1 MHTIHAQP
9 PAPKHAGFSIKAIA
23 IAVAMLTSST
33 AFAAETGGFSTTV
46 GGSASGSQSFN
57 AASLDQ
63 LKTIVANAKSGGYP
77 VVITYTGNEDSL
89 INTMIKN
96 HTVDSSGNCPN
107 PRWSDAYRYV
117 EIKEMTKGVTIIGAN
132 GSSANFGVVVNKS
145 SNVIIRNMKIGALAG
160 ASNDA
165 DMIRIDSGTNVWV
178 DHNELFAVNNECK
191 GSPDGDLTFESAIDI
206 KKDSHNITVSYNLIR
221 DSKKVGLDGSS
232 STDIA
237 GGREITFHHNIYRN
251 VSARLPLQRGG
262 WTHMYNNLYD
272 GITDSGINVRQAG
285 YALIESNWFQNAK
298 NPVTCRYD
306 SSNCGKWDLRNNNVR
321 NPGDFA
327 TYNITWSSGG
337 TIDAT
342 NWTTTA
348 PFPITIPYSYSPVT
362 PQCVKDK
369 LAQVAGVGKNNA
381 QLTAAVCGGASSSSA
396 VSSSVA
402 PVSSSSRPASSVAPS
417 SSSRSSSSVAP
428 VSSSSK
434 SSSSAVPVSSS
445 SKSSSS
451 SVANTGS
458 IALSTAATGNSVVLS
473 WSSNNLTL
481 GAQEVYRD
489 TDAEPAGRVRIAS
502 LASSVRLYTDTTAV
516 SGQTYYYWIKN
527 TTSGVVT
534 NSNAAPA
541 KIGGTSSSSASSS
554 SQASSSAS
562 GAPTLSGTGDY
573 PSGFSKCA
581 DLGGTCAVASGDG
594 WVAFG
599 RKGKWVTKKV
609 SVGGSIACTVAAF
622 GSDPQGNPNKC
633 SYKR

>member
-1 MHTIHAQP
+1 MSLLRKTTAL
-9 PAPKHAGFSIKAIA
+9 GFTLNATAAAIA
-23 IAVAMLTSST
+23 LASGST
-33 AFAAETGGFSTTV
+33 AWAAATGGFSTAD
-46 GGSASGSQSFN
+46 GGDQAGAKAFTASSHTQIQEIIE
-57 AASLDQ
+57 AAKKDANGN
-63 LKTIVANAKSGGYP
+63 KVAGGAYP
-77 VVITYTGNEDSL
+77 LVITYTGNEDAL
-89 INTMIKN
+89 IAQMIKD

-107 PRWSDAYRYV
+107 PRWSEAYRKV
-117 EIKEMTKGVTIIGAN
+117 EIKEFTKGITIVGAN

-145 SNVIIRNMKIGALAG
+145 NNVIIRNMKIGALAG
-160 ASNDA
+160 ANNDA
-165 DMIRIDSGTNVWV
+165 DMIRIDSGSNVWV

-206 KKDSHNITVSYNLIR
+206 KKDSHNITVSYNVIR

-232 STDIA
+232 SSDIA

-251 VSARLPLQRGG
+251 VNARLPLQRGG

-298 NPVTCRYD
+298 NPITCRYD
-306 SSNCGKWDLRNNNVR
+306 SSNCGFWDLRNNNVK

-348 PFPITIPYSYSPVT
+348 PFPISIPYSYSPVT

-369 LAQVAGVGKNNA
+369 LANYAGVGKNNA
-381 QLTAAVCGGASSSSA
+381 QLTAAACGTTTSST
-396 VSSSVA
+396 
-402 PVSSSSRPASSVAPS
+402 PA
-417 SSSRSSSSVAP
+417 SSRSSSSVAA
-428 VSSSSK
+428 VSSSR
-434 SSSSAVPVSSS
+434 SSSSTAVVSSS
-445 SKSSSS
+445 RS
-451 SVANTGS
+451 SVA
-458 IALSTAATGNSVVLS
+458 
-473 WSSNNLTL
+473 
-481 GAQEVYRD
+481 
-489 TDAEPAGRVRIAS
+489 
-502 LASSVRLYTDTTAV
+502 SSV
-516 SGQTYYYWIKN
+516 
-527 TTSGVVT
+527 
-534 NSNAAPA
+534 
-541 KIGGTSSSSASSS
+541 SSA
-554 SQASSSAS
+554 
-562 GAPTLSGTGDY
+562 PVLSGTGDY

-581 DLGGTCAVASGDG
+581 ELGQTCSVNSGDG

-609 SVGGSIACTVAAF
+609 KVGGSIACTVAAF

>member
-1 MHTIHAQP
+1 MNTTTTASV
-9 PAPKHAGFSIKAIA
+9 PAKHAGFTVKSIAAAIA
-23 IAVAMLTSST
+23 LLSGTS
-33 AFAAETGGFSTTV
+33 AFAAATGGFSTTD
-46 GGSASGSQSFN
+46 GGNVSGAKSFT
-57 AASLDQ
+57 AATYQ
-63 LKTIVANAKSGGYP
+63 EINTIIANAKLDANGSKVTGGAYP
-77 VVITYTGNEDSL
+77 LIITYTGNEDAL
-89 INTMIKN
+89 INQMIKD
-96 HTVDSSGNCPN
+96 HTVDASGNCPK
-107 PRWSDAYRYV
+107 PRWSEAYRYV
-117 EIKEMTKGVTIIGAN
+117 EIKEFTKGITIIGAN

-145 SNVIIRNMKIGALAG
+145 SNVVVRNMKIGALAG

-165 DMIRIDSGTNVWV
+165 DMIRIDSGTNVHV

-206 KKDSHNITVSYNLIR
+206 KKDSHNITVSYNVIR

-232 STDIA
+232 SSDIA

-306 SSNCGKWDLRNNNVR
+306 SSNCGFWDLRNNNVKS
-321 NPGDFA
+321 PADFA

-337 TIDAT
+337 TIDAN

-348 PFPITIPYSYSPVT
+348 PFPISIPYSYAPVT

-369 LAQVAGVGKNNA
+369 LAQVAGVGKNGA
-381 QLTAAVCGGASSSSA
+381 TLTAAVCGGASSSSA
-396 VSSSVA
+396 PSST
-402 PVSSSSRPASSVAPS
+402 PVIS
-417 SSSRSSSSVAP
+417 SSSRSSSSVAVVSSSRSSSSVVASSSSRVSSSAP

-434 SSSSAVPVSSS
+434 SSSSAAAS
-445 SKSSSS
+445 
-451 SVANTGS
+451 GS
-458 IALSTAATGNSVVLS
+458 IALGATVTGNSILLS
-473 WSSNNLTL
+473 WTSNNLTL
-481 GAQEVYRD
+481 GTQEIYRD
-489 TDAEPAGRVRIAS
+489 LDSNPAGRVRIAS
-502 LASSVRLYTDTTAV
+502 LSSSARMYTDATAV
-516 SGQTYYYWIKN
+516 AGQTYYYWVKN
-527 TTSGVVT
+527 ITSGVIT

-541 KIGGTSSSSASSS
+541 KIEVANT
-554 SQASSSAS
+554 
-562 GAPTLSGTGDY
+562 APVLGGTGDY
-573 PSGFSKCA
+573 PAGFSKCA

-609 SVGGSIACTVAAF
+609 TVGSSIACTVAAF

>member
-1 MHTIHAQP
+1 MHTIT
-9 PAPKHAGFSIKAIA
+9 
-23 IAVAMLTSST
+23 TSSVAAT
-33 AFAAETGGFSTTV
+33 AAGLSLKALAAALALLTGSAVFAATTGGFSTTD
-46 GGSASGSQSFN
+46 GGNVSGARAFTASTYQEIN
-57 AASLDQ
+57 
-63 LKTIVANAKSGGYP
+63 TIIANAKLDASGNKVSGGAYP
-77 VVITYTGNEDSL
+77 LIITYTGNEDSL
-89 INTMIKN
+89 INQVIRD
-96 HTVDSSGNCPN
+96 HTVNSSGNCPK

-117 EIKEMTKGVTIIGAN
+117 EIKEFTKGISIIGAN
-132 GSSANFGVVVNKS
+132 GSSANFGIVVNKS
-145 SNVIIRNMKIGALAG
+145 SNVIVRNMKIGALAG

-165 DMIRIDSGTNVWV
+165 DMIRIDSGSNVWV

-232 STDIA
+232 SSDIA

-272 GITDSGINVRQAG
+272 GVTDSGINVRQKG

-306 SSNCGKWDLRNNNVR
+306 SSDCGYWDLRNNNVR

-348 PFPITIPYSYSPVT
+348 PFPISIPYSYSPVA

-369 LAQVAGVGKNNA
+369 LANYAGVGKNNA
-381 QLTAAVCGGASSSSA
+381 QLTASACGGTT
-396 VSSSVA
+396 
-402 PVSSSSRPASSVAPS
+402 SSVAPS
-417 SSSRSSSSVAP
+417 SVRASSSVAPSSRSSSSAVP
-428 VSSSSK
+428 TTSTSK
-434 SSSSAVPVSSS
+434 SSSSA
-445 SKSSSS
+445 
-451 SVANTGS
+451 ATTGAISLGATATSNS
-458 IALSTAATGNSVVLS
+458 IVLS
-473 WSSNNLTL
+473 WSANNVTL
-481 GAQEVYRD
+481 AAQEVYRD
-489 TDAEPAGRVRIAS
+489 TDANPAGRVRIAS
-502 LASSVRLYTDTTAV
+502 LAASVRLYTDSTAAA
-516 SGQTYYYWIKN
+516 GQTYYYWIKN

-534 NSNAAPA
+534 NSNAASA
-541 KIGGTSSSSASSS
+541 RIGSTASSS
-554 SQASSSAS
+554 SSTG
-562 GAPTLSGTGDY
+562 GAPVLAGTGDY

-581 DLGGTCAVASGDG
+581 ESGATCAVTSGDG

-599 RKGKWVTKKV
+599 RKGKWVTRKV

-622 GSDPQGNPNKC
+622 GSDPAGNPNKC

>member
-1 MHTIHAQP
+1 MDKKTLML
-9 PAPKHAGFSIKAIA
+9 APKSASFTLKALAATIALCAG
-23 IAVAMLTSST
+23 ST
-33 AFAAETGGFSTTV
+33 AFAAATGGFSTTD
-46 GGSASGSQSFN
+46 GGSASGSQAFT
-57 AASLDQ
+57 ATSLDQ
-63 LKTIVANAKSGGYP
+63 IKTIVANAKSGGYP

-132 GSSANFGVVVNKS
+132 GSSANFGIVVNKS

-206 KKDSHNITVSYNLIR
+206 KKDSHNVTVSYNYIH

-232 STDIA
+232 SSDIA

-306 SSNCGKWDLRNNNVR
+306 SSNCGKWDLRNNNIR

-348 PFPITIPYSYSPVT
+348 PFPISIPYSYAPVT

-369 LAQVAGVGKNNA
+369 LESVAGVGKNGA
-381 QLTAAVCGGASSSSA
+381 TLTSAVCGGASSSSVA
-396 VSSSVA
+396 SSVA
-402 PVSSSSRPASSVAPS
+402 PSSKPASSVAPS
-417 SSSRSSSSVAP
+417 SKSSSSVAP
-428 VSSSSK
+428 SSKPASSVAPSSK
-434 SSSSAVPVSSS
+434 SSSSVAGTSSS
-445 SKSSSS
+445 AVS
-451 SVANTGS
+451 NGT
-458 IALSTAATGNSVVLS
+458 IALGATATGTSIVLS
-473 WSSNNLTL
+473 WNPNNLTL
-481 GAQEVYRD
+481 GTQEVYRD
-489 TDAEPAGRVRIAS
+489 TNSDPAGRVRIAS
-502 LASSVRLYTDTTAV
+502 LSSSARMYTDSSATP
-516 SGQTYYYWIKN
+516 GQTYYYWIKN

-534 NSNAAPA
+534 NSNAAVA
-541 KIGGTSSSSASSS
+541 TIGSTSSVSSSSSSSASSS
-554 SQASSSAS
+554 
-562 GAPTLSGTGDY
+562 GGPVLGGTGDY

-581 DLGGTCAVASGDG
+581 DLGETCAVSSGDG